1 MPLWA
6 RRGGRAKLAAMDTE
20 RKRRVLLVDD
30 SPAFRGLLQWYLGTL
45 PEVEI
50 VAEAANGEQAI
61 AEVTRLQPDVVL
73 MDVRMPKMDGLEA
86 TRRIRAGG
94 ESPRILL
101 LTNHAT
107 AIPAGLVA
115 EAGADALLDKAELAD
130 RLPAEIANTANQ
142 TRATGRQD

>member
-1 MPLWA
+1 ME
-6 RRGGRAKLAAMDTE
+6 TE

-86 TRRIRAGG
+86 TRRIRAGCQYT
-94 ESPRILL
+94 RILL

-107 AIPAGLVA
+107 AIPAGLA
-115 EAGADALLDKAELAD
+115 TEAGADGLLDKAELAD
-130 RLPAEIANTANQ
+130 RLPAAIQKFSVSRVPVT
-142 TRATGRQD
+142 

>member
-1 MPLWA
+1 MGAPRRA
-6 RRGGRAKLAAMDTE
+6 REAGGMDPE

-50 VAEAANGEQAI
+50 VAEADNGEQAI
-61 AEVTRLQPDVVL
+61 AEVTRLRPDVVL

-86 TRRIRAGG
+86 TRRIRAGR
-94 ESPRILL
+94 ETPRILL

-130 RLPAEIANTANQ
+130 RLPAEIANTTNQ
-142 TRATGRQD
+142 ARATGRHD

>member
-1 MPLWA
+1 MET
-6 RRGGRAKLAAMDTE
+6 RE

-45 PEVEI
+45 PEVEVI
-50 VAEAANGEQAI
+50 AEATDGEQAI
-61 AEVTRLQPDVVL
+61 AAVARLEPDLVL

-86 TRRIRAGG
+86 TRRIRAGTQ
-94 ESPRILL
+94 SPRILL

-107 AIPAGLVA
+107 AFPAGLAA

-130 RLPAEIANTANQ
+130 RLPAAIADAVG
-142 TRATGRQD
+142 ATGATGATAGRRAARLPD

>member
-1 MPLWA
+1 MES
-6 RRGGRAKLAAMDTE
+6 E

-30 SPAFRGLLQWYLGTL
+30 SPAFRGLMQWYLGTL
-45 PEVEI
+45 PEVEV

-61 AEVTRLQPDVVL
+61 VEVARLRPDLVL

-86 TRRIRAGG
+86 TRRIRAGCQYT
-94 ESPRILL
+94 RILL

-115 EAGADALLDKAELAD
+115 ESGADGLLDKAELAD
-130 RLPAEIANTANQ
+130 RLPAAIAKFSVNRANV
-142 TRATGRQD
+142 T

>member
-1 MPLWA
+1 ME
-6 RRGGRAKLAAMDTE
+6 TE

-45 PEVEI
+45 PEVEV
-50 VAEAANGEQAI
+50 VAEATDGEQAV
-61 AEVTRLQPDVVL
+61 AAVERLQPDVVL
-73 MDVRMPKMDGLEA
+73 MDVRMPIMDGLEA
-86 TRRIRAGG
+86 TRRIRATSGL
-94 ESPRILL
+94 PRILL

-130 RLPAEIANTANQ
+130 RLPAAIARTQ
-142 TRATGRQD
+142 TRSASTPD

>member
-1 MPLWA
+1 MGAAGQA
-6 RRGGRAKLAAMDTE
+6 RKAAGMETAP
-20 RKRRVLLVDD
+20 KRRVLLVDD

-45 PEVEI
+45 PEIEV
-50 VAEAANGEQAI
+50 VAEASDGEQAI
-61 AEVTRLQPDVVL
+61 AEVTRLRPDVVL

-86 TRRIRAGG
+86 TRRIRAGR

-130 RLPAEIANTANQ
+130 RLPAEIANVTNQ
-142 TRATGRQD
+142 TRVTGKHD

>member
-1 MPLWA
+1 ML
-6 RRGGRAKLAAMDTE
+6 RTMQTG

-45 PEVEI
+45 PELEI
-50 VAEAANGEQAI
+50 IAEATDGEQAI
-61 AEVTRLQPDVVL
+61 AEVARLQPDLVL

-86 TRRIRAGG
+86 TRRIRAGLQ
-94 ESPRILL
+94 SPQILL

-130 RLPAEIANTANQ
+130 RLPAAIAKMATPRSTPTA
-142 TRATGRQD
+142 